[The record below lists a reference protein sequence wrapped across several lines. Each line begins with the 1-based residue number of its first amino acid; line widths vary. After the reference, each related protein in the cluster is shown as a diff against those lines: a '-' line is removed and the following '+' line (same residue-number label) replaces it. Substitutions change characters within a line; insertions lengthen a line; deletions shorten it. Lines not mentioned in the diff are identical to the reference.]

1 MSNSAAGRPSAR
13 SPLDGVRVLALE
25 QMQSVPYATQLLGRL
40 GADVLKVEPLTGESG
55 RHARPAM
62 PDETGGLNGCTFLR
76 NNLGKR
82 SIAIDLKT
90 PEGRDL
96 VLRLSD
102 HYDVVAQNFRAGAL
116 DRLGLG
122 YAALSARNP
131 AAIYLSVSGFG
142 VTTDDG
148 YRSWPAYAPIA
159 EAMAGLYMYRTLPE
173 GVPPVVSP
181 MGALGDTVTAL
192 FAAVGILAAL
202 NGRARTGLGQH
213 IDVGMYDSLV
223 ALNDA
228 GVNYW
233 SMGVRDGTPP
243 IINDAFRARDGW
255 FVMQVPRRH
264 MFEALARIVGCP
276 EWIDDA
282 SLAEGAQWTAHLEDR
297 IRPAVE
303 RWAKPFDRD
312 GACARLGQ
320 VGIAAGPVRTAGEVI
335 EDRHLRTRN
344 MIVPITSTD
353 GRTEPV
359 LAIGNPVK
367 LSGMIEEVVT
377 GTPRV
382 GQHTDEVLGNEL
394 GLSRA
399 EIDQL
404 RARGAVA

>member
-1 MSNSAAGRPSAR
+1 VTGGAPAR
-13 SPLDGVRVLALE
+13 FPLDGVRILALE
-25 QMQSVPYATQLLGRL
+25 QMQSVPYATQLLARL
-40 GADVLKVEPLTGESG
+40 GADVVKVEPLTGESG

-62 PDETGGLNGCTFLR
+62 ADETGGLNGCTFLR
-76 NNLGKR
+76 NNLGKH
-82 SIAIDLKT
+82 SIAVDLKA

-96 VLRLSD
+96 LLALSD
-102 HYDVVAQNFRAGAL
+102 RYDVIAQNFRAGAL

-122 YAALSARNP
+122 YAALVARNP
-131 AAIYLSVSGFG
+131 SVIYLSVSGFG

-159 EAMAGLYMYRTLPE
+159 EAMAGLYMYQAPPE
-173 GVPPVVSP
+173 GLPPAVSP
-181 MGALGDTVTAL
+181 MGALGDTATAL

-202 NGRARTGLGQH
+202 NDRSRTGLGQH
-213 IDVGMYDSLV
+213 IDVGMYDALV

-233 SMGVRDGTPP
+233 SMGIRDGSPP

-264 MFEALARIVGCP
+264 MFEALAGIVGCP

-282 SLAEGAQWTAHLEDR
+282 SLAEGSQWKARLEDC

-303 RWAKPFDRD
+303 RWAGPFDRD
-312 GACARLGQ
+312 EACSRLGQ

-335 EDRHLRTRN
+335 QDQHLRTRN
-344 MIVPITSTD
+344 MIVPLASTD

-359 LAIGNPVK
+359 LAVGNPVK
-367 LSGMIEEVVT
+367 LSSMVEDVVSAV
-377 GTPRV
+377 PRL
-382 GQHTDEVLGNEL
+382 GQHTDEVLGKEL
-394 GLSRA
+394 GLDRA

-404 RARGAVA
+404 RARGVVA